1 MPTLIFLIFVVR
13 RQIAMIRCW
22 TCVCHW
28 CISNKLS
35 RQIVRRI
42 WLFKALWCD
51 IAPILA
57 HWFHGNAIKPC
68 VDFVFWSWP
77 GHTVSRDSLVN
88 IQLNLRW
95 AIFMEL
101 HSLTNII
108 KLPLCDCVFESIVFS
123 SCQIYIVLNDRR
135 CPMVQGFLC
144 TFPNAETF
152 QFQVRNSVPK
162 RHHMGL
168 TLIIHMWHIWTG
180 EIGFQYIRCAFRWVL
195 WFSILFRLIQH
206 DRGWCI

>member
-1 MPTLIFLIFVVR
+1 MTLPQYWPIGFMATQSNFALILFFGLGPGTQCHV
-13 RQIAMIRCW
+13 ILWLTFNW
-22 TCVCHW
+22 TYDGQFSW
-28 CISNKLS
+28 N
-35 RQIVRRI
+35 
-42 WLFKALWCD
+42 CD
-51 IAPILA
+51 
-57 HWFHGNAIKPC
+57 
-68 VDFVFWSWP
+68 
-77 GHTVSRDSLVN
+77 
-88 IQLNLRW
+88 
-95 AIFMEL
+95 
-101 HSLTNII
+101 SLTNII
-108 KLPLCDCVFESIVFS
+108 KLPLCHCVFESIQHVFS
-123 SCQIYIVLNDRR
+123 CCQIYIVLNDRR
-135 CPMVQGFLC
+135 RPMVQGFLC

>member
-1 MPTLIFLIFVVR
+1 MAAIGPNMRHICFQLQIFFCPWWTRWMPTFFFDFCGSSPNCHDSLLN
-13 RQIAMIRCW
+13 M
-22 TCVCHW
+22 CVCHL

-35 RQIVRRI
+35 RQIVGRI

-68 VDFVFWSWP
+68 VDFVFWFWP

-101 HSLTNII
+101 RFINQDNKIAIVSL
-108 KLPLCDCVFESIVFS
+108 CVWINTTCF
-123 SCQIYIVLNDRR
+123 
-135 CPMVQGFLC
+135 
-144 TFPNAETF
+144 
-152 QFQVRNSVPK
+152 
-162 RHHMGL
+162 
-168 TLIIHMWHIWTG
+168 
-180 EIGFQYIRCAFRWVL
+180 
-195 WFSILFRLIQH
+195 
-206 DRGWCI
+206 